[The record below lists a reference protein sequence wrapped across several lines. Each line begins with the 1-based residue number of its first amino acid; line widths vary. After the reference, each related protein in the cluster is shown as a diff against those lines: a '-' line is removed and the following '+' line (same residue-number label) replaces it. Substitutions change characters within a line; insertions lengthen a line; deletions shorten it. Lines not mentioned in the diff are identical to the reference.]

1 MNQSDIESLVRTH
14 QAGIWRF
21 LRAMGCGAAEAEDLT
36 QETFLEVLRRP
47 FEQRNEKSSAAYL
60 RLVARHQ
67 MLMARRKQGR
77 EVGLADVE
85 DIVEQWSAYA
95 GADDADGGLKVEAL
109 KECLKGLDERERRAL
124 ELRYKEEVPREEIGR
139 ALNLSDGGVK
149 NLMERARD
157 KLKRCVERRLN
168 KQG

>member
-1 MNQSDIESLVRTH
+1 MNQDDIAALVRTH
-14 QAGIWRF
+14 QAGIWRY
-21 LRAMGCGAAEAEDLT
+21 LRALGCGAAEAEDLT

-67 MLMARRKQGR
+67 MLMVRRKQGR

-85 DIVEQWSAYA
+85 GIDAEWSEYA
-95 GADDADGGLKVEAL
+95 GDDGGGLKVEAL

-124 ELRYKEEVPREEIGR
+124 ELRYKDDLPREEIGK
-139 ALNLSDGGVK
+139 ALSLSDGGIK

-157 KLKRCVERRLN
+157 KLKRCMERRLKE
-168 KQG
+168 KQ

>member
-1 MNQSDIESLVRTH
+1 MNQDDIAALVRAH
-14 QAGIWRF
+14 QTGIWRY
-21 LRAMGCGAAEAEDLT
+21 LRALGCSAAEAEDLT

-67 MLMARRKQGR
+67 MLMVRRKGGR
-77 EVGLADVE
+77 EVGLAEVE
-85 DIVEQWSAYA
+85 GIDAEWNEYA
-95 GADDADGGLKVEAL
+95 GDDGGGLKVEAL

-124 ELRYKEEVPREEIGR
+124 ELRYKDEIPREEIGR
-139 ALNLSDGGVK
+139 ALDLSDGGVK

-157 KLKRCVERRLN
+157 KLKRCMERRLKEN
-168 KQG
+168 Q

>member
-1 MNQSDIESLVRTH
+1 MNQDDIAALVRTH
-14 QAGIWRF
+14 QAGIWRY
-21 LRAMGCGAAEAEDLT
+21 LRALGCGAAEAEDLT

-67 MLMARRKQGR
+67 MLMVRRKGGR
-77 EVGLADVE
+77 EVGLAEVE
-85 DIVEQWSAYA
+85 GIDAEWNEYA
-95 GADDADGGLKVEAL
+95 GDDGGGLKVEAL

-124 ELRYKEEVPREEIGR
+124 ELRYKDEIPREEIGR
-139 ALNLSDGGVK
+139 ALDLSDGGVK

-157 KLKRCVERRLN
+157 KLKRCMERRLKEN
-168 KQG
+168 Q

>member
-1 MNQSDIESLVRTH
+1 MHQSDIESLVRMH
-14 QAGIWRF
+14 QVGIWRF
-21 LRAMGCGAAEAEDLT
+21 LRAMGCSAAEAEDLT

-47 FEQRNEKSSAAYL
+47 FEQRSEKSSAAYL

-67 MLMARRKQGR
+67 MLMARRKGGR

-85 DIVEQWSAYA
+85 DIVDQWAAYA
-95 GADDADGGLKVEAL
+95 GHGDQDGGRKVEAL
-109 KECLKGLDERERRAL
+109 KECLKGLEERERRAL
-124 ELRYKEEVPREEIGR
+124 ELRYKDEIPREEIGR

-157 KLKRCVERRLN
+157 KLKRCMERRL
-168 KQG
+168 KK

>member
-1 MNQSDIESLVRTH
+1 MNQSDIESLVRAH
-14 QAGIWRF
+14 QTGIWRY
-21 LRAMGCGAAEAEDLT
+21 LRALGCSAAEAEDLT

-67 MLMARRKQGR
+67 MLMVRRKGGR
-77 EVGLADVE
+77 EVGLAEVE
-85 DIVEQWSAYA
+85 GVDAEWNQYA
-95 GADDADGGLKVEAL
+95 GDDGGGLRVEAL

-124 ELRYKEEVPREEIGR
+124 ELRYKDEIPREEIGR
-139 ALNLSDGGVK
+139 ALELSDGGVK

-157 KLKRCVERRLN
+157 KLKRCVERRLKEN
-168 KQG
+168 Q

>member
-1 MNQSDIESLVRTH
+1 MHQSDIESLVRMH
-14 QAGIWRF
+14 QVGIWRF
-21 LRAMGCGAAEAEDLT
+21 LRAMGCSAAEAEDLT

-47 FEQRNEKSSAAYL
+47 FEQRSEKSSAAYL

-67 MLMARRKQGR
+67 MLMARRKGGR

-85 DIVEQWSAYA
+85 DIVDQWAAYT
-95 GADDADGGLKVEAL
+95 GPDDQDGGLKVEAL
-109 KECLKGLDERERRAL
+109 KECLKGLEERERRAL
-124 ELRYKEEVPREEIGR
+124 ELRYKDEIPREEIGR

-157 KLKRCVERRLN
+157 KLKRCMERRL
-168 KQG
+168 KK

>member
-14 QAGIWRF
+14 QASIWRY
-21 LRAMGCGAAEAEDLT
+21 LRALGCNGAEAEDLT

-67 MLMARRKQGR
+67 MLMVRRKKGR
-77 EVGLADVE
+77 EVGLAEIEGIDAE
-85 DIVEQWSAYA
+85 WSEYA
-95 GADDADGGLKVEAL
+95 GDDGGGLKVEAL
-109 KECLKGLDERERRAL
+109 KECLKGLEERERQAL
-124 ELRYKEEVPREEIGR
+124 ELRYKDEIPREEIGR
-139 ALNLSDGGVK
+139 ALDLSDGGVK

-157 KLKRCVERRLN
+157 KLKRCMERRL
-168 KQG
+168 KDKL

>member
-1 MNQSDIESLVRTH
+1 MNQSDLEGLVRTH

-21 LRAMGCGAAEAEDLT
+21 LRAMGCSAAEAEDLT

-47 FEQRNEKSSAAYL
+47 FEQRSEKSSAAYL

-67 MLMARRKQGR
+67 MLMVRRKGGR

-85 DIVEQWSAYA
+85 DIVDQWSAYT
-95 GADDADGGLKVEAL
+95 GEDDGGLKVEAL

-139 ALNLSDGGVK
+139 ALELSDGGVK
-149 NLMERARD
+149 NLMERARE
-157 KLKRCVERRLN
+157 KLKRCMERRL
-168 KQG
+168 KK

>member
-1 MNQSDIESLVRTH
+1 MNQSDIESLVRAH
-14 QAGIWRF
+14 QTGIWRY
-21 LRAMGCGAAEAEDLT
+21 LRALGCSAAEAEDLT

-67 MLMARRKQGR
+67 MLMVRRKGGR
-77 EVGLADVE
+77 EVGLAEVE
-85 DIVEQWSAYA
+85 GIDAEWNEYA
-95 GADDADGGLKVEAL
+95 GDDGGGLKVEAL

-124 ELRYKEEVPREEIGR
+124 ELRYKDDLPREEIGR
-139 ALNLSDGGVK
+139 ALDLSDGGVK

-157 KLKRCVERRLN
+157 KLKRCMERRLKEN
-168 KQG
+168 Q

>member
-1 MNQSDIESLVRTH
+1 MPQSDIEGLVRTH
-14 QAGIWRF
+14 QAGIWRY
-21 LRAMGCGAAEAEDLT
+21 LRALGCNAAEAEDLT

-67 MLMARRKQGR
+67 MLMVRRKHGR
-77 EVGLADVE
+77 EVGLAEVE
-85 DIVEQWSAYA
+85 GIEVEWSEYA
-95 GADDADGGLKVEAL
+95 GDDGGGLKVEAL
-109 KECLKGLDERERRAL
+109 RECLKGLDERERKAL

-139 ALNLSDGGVK
+139 ALELSDGGVK

-157 KLKRCVERRLN
+157 KLKRCMERRL
-168 KQG
+168 KDLG

>member
-1 MNQSDIESLVRTH
+1 MNQSDIESLVRAH
-14 QAGIWRF
+14 QTGIWRY
-21 LRAMGCGAAEAEDLT
+21 LRALGCSAAEAEDLT

-67 MLMARRKQGR
+67 MLMVRRKGGR
-77 EVGLADVE
+77 EVGLAEVE
-85 DIVEQWSAYA
+85 GIDAEWNEYA
-95 GADDADGGLKVEAL
+95 GDDGGGLKVEAL

-124 ELRYKEEVPREEIGR
+124 ELRYKDEIPREEIGR
-139 ALNLSDGGVK
+139 ALDLSDGGVK

-157 KLKRCVERRLN
+157 KLKRCMERRLKEN
-168 KQG
+168 Q